1 MKRTLHGCLEIRN
14 LSSPVEKIFH
24 SFAALTREIFS
35 THKAKFCISLRPC
48 NILYDLRLS
57 YLFLGLVIS
66 SWWHWLSCISVC
78 LSLSFNLLMVS
89 LSLNSSRINATCL
102 SCNMTWNNKY
112 FNSHVT
118 LTNTTVTLYK
128 TGVSI
133 LERQGLTPCLMWC
146 AAHSTTMNLEFHH
159 ILLVSSKRSLSSTK
173 FCLFWMNG
181 WD

>member
-1 MKRTLHGCLEIRN
+1 MATRRYEISLLMLKKYFSR
-14 LSSPVEKIFH
+14 LLRSLVKY
-24 SFAALTREIFS
+24 FS
-35 THKAKFCISLRPC
+35 TLKEKFRISVWPC

-112 FNSHVT
+112 FNSHLT
-118 LTNTTVTLYK
+118 LTNTTVTLCE
-128 TGVSI
+128 TVVSI

-146 AAHSTTMNLEFHH
+146 ASHSTTMNLEFQH
-159 ILLVSSKRSLSSTK
+159 ILLVSLKRSLSSTK
-173 FCLFWMNG
+173 TCLFWMNR

>member
-1 MKRTLHGCLEIRN
+1 MAAWRYEIS
-14 LSSPVEKIFH
+14 LLLLKQYF
-24 SFAALTREIFS
+24 TRLLRSLVKYFS
-35 THKAKFCISLRPC
+35 TLEEKFLISVRPC

-102 SCNMTWNNKY
+102 SCNMTWNNQY
-112 FNSHVT
+112 FNNHLT
-118 LTNTTVTLYK
+118 LTNTTVTLCK

-133 LERQGLTPCLMWC
+133 LEREGLTPLLMWC
-146 AAHSTTMNLEFHH
+146 ASHSMTMNLEFQH
-159 ILLVSSKRSLSSTK
+159 ILLASVKRSLSSTK
-173 FCLFWMNG
+173 ICLFQMNG